1 MSQAAPP
8 DRSIAVDIV
17 GNYLKPAS
25 WVDCLGRRPRSISK
39 GCHVASSP
47 VGTLYRGREGMW
59 TWVLHRITGV
69 LVFFFLFV
77 HVIDT
82 SMVRVSPEAY
92 NTAVDTYK
100 TPIVGLMEV
109 GLVAAV
115 LFHALNGIRVVLVDF
130 WEKGPRYQRHMTYG
144 VVGVWVVLM
153 VPFVIRHLS
162 HVFGG

>member
-1 MSQAAPP
+1 M
-8 DRSIAVDIV
+8 
-17 GNYLKPAS
+17 PA
-25 WVDCLGRRPRSISK
+25 
-39 GCHVASSP
+39 
-47 VGTLYRGREGMW
+47 GTLYRGREGMW

-69 LVFFFLFV
+69 MIFFFLFA

-82 SMVRVSPEAY
+82 SMVRVSPHAY

-100 TPIVGLMEV
+100 NPIVGIMEV

-130 WEKGPRYQRHMTYG
+130 WEKGPRYQRQMSYG
-144 VVGVWVVLM
+144 VAGLWVVLM

-162 HVFGG
+162 NVFGG

>member
-1 MSQAAPP
+1 
-8 DRSIAVDIV
+8 
-17 GNYLKPAS
+17 
-25 WVDCLGRRPRSISK
+25 
-39 GCHVASSP
+39 
-47 VGTLYRGREGMW
+47 MW

-69 LVFFFLFV
+69 LIFFFLFV

-82 SMVRVSPEAY
+82 SMVRVSPSAY

-100 TPIVGLMEV
+100 NPVVGLMEV

-130 WEKGPRYQRHMTYG
+130 WEKGPRYQRQMTYG
-144 VVGVWVVLM
+144 VVGLWVVLM

-162 HVFGG
+162 NVFGS

>member
-1 MSQAAPP
+1 M
-8 DRSIAVDIV
+8 
-17 GNYLKPAS
+17 AS
-25 WVDCLGRRPRSISK
+25 
-39 GCHVASSP
+39 AP

-100 TPIVGLMEV
+100 NPVVGLMEV

-130 WEKGPRYQRHMTYG
+130 WEKGPRYQRHMTYA

-153 VPFVIRHLS
+153 VPFVVRHLS
-162 HVFGG
+162 NVFGG